1 MIKTMSL
8 PTRRNVAAVPD
19 LKSIANDNS
28 LNSDEKLKQISEI
41 VEDETSTLKSELEE
55 ITKLISEIKEA
66 EVNETLMKQM
76 LMIQKAYA
84 SSAISMAEIQAQLK
98 KLETDVSNT
107 MRSEEVS
114 ALVVSLLEPY
124 AKLVDTQA
132 KVDEIKAMFG
142 EYLTKER
149 FSAEKEAHDADIAML
164 NSKLAEIHE
173 EMAELSKEIEK
184 VPSQIETAKHEILN
198 VVEAN
203 KQASIAYTDA
213 AVKNLQ
219 ASITAEME
227 NRITKDGEIT
237 GNMELIRRDLQSQI
251 SLNASE
257 IDATKADVSELSQQV
272 EKHVSE
278 CSEKHAELK
287 AAIAKNIED
296 IALNASAISKNSS
309 DIESIQGQVG
319 VHEDKIASLDASTQS
334 HDESIKNNKDLIDG
348 IQHDLEEINEA
359 LKAIVFVNEGDAQIQ
374 SSLKETFTALAER
387 FNKLQT
393 IVNSNNADL
402 SSKHEELKATIEEIK
417 EKMTGINLQSEEI
430 RKLKQTVYGSAENV
444 NDKSGLTYQVS
455 YFHECLERLYNKM
468 IDIPSLA
475 DFTSDL
481 KEIKDS
487 VAIHKTDLESLKQ
500 RVETLENVDTSKFAL
515 ADHTHDMSAYATKSD
530 LADHTH
536 DMSAY
541 ATMSDLVQT
550 EANAQA
556 KFTTKEE
563 VQESVANV
571 LSEAKSLIAA
581 STVDTSAFATNTEVS
596 ELKSSVES
604 DIELLKSTIAAIAPA
619 DALAGKLEIF
629 NNHESLKDIVHTYDC
644 DVAHNLRAENTYV
657 SNMTG
662 IMYIVEP
669 SHIEE
674 IPSNVRA
681 QFIEPEYE
689 REAMIL
695 SIPDEEYVFI
705 PKYVF
710 IPTVVDGA
718 MVYRKYIIRTFSMK
732 HTVCNL
738 QNTRRVDLHFLEYVY
753 CNHEILSRCASLEEI
768 KPVNMLYFVGSNNF
782 GAGCSKEIEVE
793 LPSACQVAI
802 MNDLNTQLN
811 AKMTSVMDALSYGEY
826 APMKNSTDRYEF
838 TINSREKMV
847 QAVNDVVAGFT
858 ATEDPD
864 GVIAKTI
871 KSDSA
876 AIIDNIQAR
885 LNEIKEGNFDGLMS
899 DIDNYLSPVPSAGT
913 SDNEAALLDKIKGI
927 AGAIEEGLYQSTSAE
942 EIKDSVKALVDSW
955 KRGLT
960 MDMSAGDK
968 KKEFLS
974 ALKTNLKA
982 YSEALKIR
990 KYIAS
995 RQQLTSPPTPE
1006 ELNHVTDPELPSF
1019 YQQLYSSS
1027 VLTTHYNKS
1036 SMSFNQFV
1044 DMSNT
1049 RYFDGKSIITNP
1061 IKGTI
1066 PYNEELDKFETD
1078 EVLLNG
1084 TDKVFRMLRV
1094 LNEQNGIIKP
1104 AKFNEI
1110 EINTNDGAKDGTS
1123 TLDALWNDAIT
1134 PVSYQGVFK
1143 SEKTPYKIIRR
1154 HGRISYLSNE
1164 SIAWSGKLW
1173 RSVNISSPEFVP
1185 YKITASSDTKYTSL
1199 VRNGKLYVVQE
1210 DETFN
1215 VLKTILELKAII
1227 APTLMV
1233 FDQSASLASTTNTQF
1248 TYKLKNYTCYYN
1260 KQNGSIVVGIWD
1272 DVQGQFKAFPD
1283 TGKNTIAIAT
1293 PGTPLT
1299 DDAWNTFRAKN
1310 IYEIILDTEE
1320 EDAVAQPPTNKAFT
1334 CLPGSCIC
1342 VPKEQDQNGDKSDQY
1357 ILGLPVWNMVLDIT
1371 VPGASNGA
1379 EYFFAEHKKEV
1390 VDPSN
1395 NTVTVFNCSAASG
1408 QLLPYWVREDDTILL
1423 YARVIPTWYEAAN
1436 NNEIPDYIYT
1446 LEDAKM
1452 TPFIDI
1458 TKKVVGQ
1465 TTQPPGT
1472 NIDGISE
1479 NGTYGAI
1486 TLYMLRRVMSEYTK
1500 NLYSSEDLKIKGLF
1514 GLPVTMMDDFF
1525 MENWAEYYRTVKQ
1538 ADLFSQS
1545 NQIDSKQFVEVF
1557 ELTYA
1562 LQKALKFEVEETP
1575 EIVKEWWNKLKA
1587 KKLSPTAVISN
1598 FLTILPAFKEGYG
1611 ANTTFADYYGQVDS
1625 VDDVQ
1630 KLLGY
1635 IARTYPATSIQFTVN
1650 ADKIRKM
1657 VVMMIGL
1664 LFPTIGGVYKKKFQ
1678 TFISSTEWD
1687 DAKSLYDKADMS
1699 GNDIT
1704 LKTRRYVVDN
1714 KTVTLPEAVMT
1725 HDGLA
1730 IFGDTYG
1737 GVYYEPFYG
1746 QSPNPSWVYSNH
1758 SHINLPTEGSLSI
1771 DKEFGETTDKTQY
1784 SLIKDI
1790 KMQRNNFNG
1799 HDILAC
1805 SVILHAYD
1813 TNNNNVEKTKTISF
1827 VLGEMKYNTQFNHWD
1842 VSTQTWKPVEGYFT
1856 QSKPFIVGRDSS
1868 DDCVLDPIADAAII
1882 AKLGNNNKLIFAFI
1896 KDKSFPMN
1904 IEMFTPT
1911 LGKWVSDLA
1920 QNTISDS
1927 SRTMI
1932 RSWLFNDKAVLML
1945 GPWIATETNAW
1956 TSNLNIFDQN
1966 TIGSLTSTVEIA
1978 EPFIANALNPTYSQ
1992 TAKVQALFQ

>member
-1 MIKTMSL
+1 MPL

-98 KLETDVSNT
+98 KLETDVSNA

-132 KVDEIKAMFG
+132 KVDEVKAMFG

-164 NSKLAEIHE
+164 NNKLAEIHE
-173 EMAELSKEIEK
+173 EMAKLSNAIEK
-184 VPSQIETAKHEILN
+184 VQSQIETVKHEILN
-198 VVEAN
+198 VVEVN

-257 IDATKADVSELSQQV
+257 IDATKANISELSQQV

-319 VHEDKIASLDASTQS
+319 VHEDKIASLVTSTQS

-348 IQHDLEEINEA
+348 IHHDLEEINEA
-359 LKAIVFVNEGDAQIQ
+359 LKALVFVNEGDAQIQ

-487 VAIHKTDLESLKQ
+487 VATHKSDLESLKQ

-530 LADHTH
+530 L
-536 DMSAY
+536 
-541 ATMSDLVQT
+541 VQT

-581 STVDTSAFATNTEVS
+581 SAVDTSAFATNTEVS

-604 DIELLKSTIAAIAPA
+604 DIELLKSTVAAIAPA

-674 IPSNVRA
+674 IPANVRA
-681 QFIEPEYE
+681 QFLEPEYE

-710 IPTVVDGA
+710 IPTAVDGE
-718 MVYRKYIIRTFSMK
+718 MIYRKYIIRTFSMK

-793 LPSACQVAI
+793 LPSACQIAI

-811 AKMTSVMDALSYGEY
+811 ARMTSVMDALSYGEY

-838 TINSREKMV
+838 NINSREKMV

-858 ATEDPD
+858 ATDDPD
-864 GVIAKTI
+864 GVLAETI
-871 KSDSA
+871 KSDSI

-885 LNEIKEGNFDGLMS
+885 LNEIKKCNFDGLIS
-899 DIDNYLSPVPSAGT
+899 DIDNYLSPVP
-913 SDNEAALLDKIKGI
+913 AASTGDDETALIDKIKGI
-927 AGAIEEGLYQSTSAE
+927 AKALEDGLYSGTISGASE
-942 EIKDSVKALVDSW
+942 TEASVKALVESW
-955 KRGLT
+955 KNGLK
-960 MDMSAGDK
+960 MDMSADDK

-982 YSEALKIR
+982 YSDSLGIR
-990 KYIAS
+990 EYNES
-995 RQQLTSPPTPE
+995 RTQWKTPGNPTPE

-1049 RYFDGKSIITNP
+1049 RYFDGQSIITNP
-1061 IKGTI
+1061 IKGDI
-1066 PYNEELDKFETD
+1066 PYNEELDNFEKD
-1078 EVLLNG
+1078 EVLREG

-1094 LNEQNGIIKP
+1094 LDEQNGIIDP
-1104 AKFNEI
+1104 AKFSEI
-1110 EINTNDGAKDGTS
+1110 EINTNDGVEEGTS
-1123 TLDALWNDAIT
+1123 KLDALWNDAIT
-1134 PVSYQGVFK
+1134 PVSYKGVFK
-1143 SEKTPYKIIRR
+1143 SDKTPYKIIRR
-1154 HGRISYLSNE
+1154 HGRISYLSKETFANDA
-1164 SIAWSGKLW
+1164 AWSGKLW
-1173 RSVNISSPEFVP
+1173 RSVNDNTPEFVP
-1185 YKITASSDTKYTSL
+1185 YKITASGNTKYISI

-1210 DETFN
+1210 DETYN
-1215 VLKTILELKAII
+1215 VLKTILSFDTII
-1227 APTLMV
+1227 TGTG
-1233 FDQSASLASTTNTQF
+1233 FDTSKSTVSTTNTQF
-1248 TYKLKNYTCYYN
+1248 TYKQKNYTCYYN
-1260 KQNGSIVVGIWD
+1260 RQTGNIVVGIWD
-1272 DVQGQFKAFPD
+1272 DVQSKFVDFPAS
-1283 TGKNTIAIAT
+1283 KNTITIAAPNT
-1293 PGTPLT
+1293 PWS
-1299 DDAWNTFRAKN
+1299 DDTWNTFSAKN

-1320 EDAVAQPPTNKAFT
+1320 EDASQKTNKAFT

-1342 VPKEQDQNGDKSDQY
+1342 VPEEQQDQNNAKPDKY
-1357 ILGLPVWNMVLDIT
+1357 VLGLPVWNMVLDT
-1371 VPGASNGA
+1371 NGPTQSTGAN
-1379 EYFFAEHKKEV
+1379 YFFAEHKK
-1390 VDPSN
+1390 
-1395 NTVTVFNCSAASG
+1395 VTNASTGATANCSAAPG
-1408 QLLPYWVREDDTILL
+1408 QLLPYWVRENDTILL
-1423 YARVIPTWYEAAN
+1423 YARVIPTWYQAAN
-1436 NNEIPDYIYT
+1436 GNEIPDYIYT

-1458 TKKVVGQ
+1458 TGVTIQ
-1465 TTQPPGT
+1465 GT
-1472 NIDGISE
+1472 SNTSGISE
-1479 NGTYGAI
+1479 NGTYGTI

-1538 ADLFSQS
+1538 SNLFSQS
-1545 NQIDSKQFVEVF
+1545 NQIDSKKFVEVF

-1562 LQKALKFEVEETP
+1562 LQKALKFEVDETP

-1598 FLTILPAFKEGYG
+1598 FLTILPAFKEGYE
-1611 ANTTFADYYGQVDS
+1611 ANTAFADYYGQVDS

-1635 IARTYPATSIQFTVN
+1635 IARTYPATSNMFLTN

-1657 VVMMIGL
+1657 VIMMIGL

-1699 GNDIT
+1699 GTDIT
-1704 LKTRRYVVDN
+1704 LKTKQYDVDGN
-1714 KTVTLPEAVMT
+1714 GTTVTLPEAVMT

-1737 GVYYEPFYG
+1737 GIDYDPFYG

-1758 SHINLPTEGSLSI
+1758 SHINLPTDGTLSI
-1771 DKEFGETTDKTQY
+1771 DKEFGETTDKTEY

-1799 HDILAC
+1799 HDTLTC

-1813 TNNNNVEKTKTISF
+1813 TNNNNVEKTKEISF
-1827 VLGEMKYNTQFNHWD
+1827 VLGEMKYSTEFNKWD
-1842 VSTQTWKPVEGYFT
+1842 STPAWTPATGYFT
-1856 QSKPFIVGRDSS
+1856 QSKPFVVGDNTTAGN
-1868 DDCVLDPIADAAII
+1868 DCVLDPTADAAII
-1882 AKLGNNNKLIFAFI
+1882 AKLGTGKRLIFAFI
-1896 KDKSFPMN
+1896 KDKLFPMN

-1932 RSWLFNDKAVLML
+1932 SSWLFNDKAVLML
-1945 GPWIATETNAW
+1945 GPWIAQSSDAW
-1956 TSNLNIFDQN
+1956 NGNGNIFDKN
-1966 TIGSLTSTVEIA
+1966 TIGSLTSPPQVK
-1978 EPFIANALNPTYSQ
+1978 EPFIVNAWNPAPSQ
-1992 TAKVQALFQ
+1992 AQSVRNLFK